1 MRRAV
6 PALLLLAALGGG
18 SAGAASEPTGA
29 SAGARTRLALL
40 PPENVSGVTAAPPAV
55 EELLATLAARQG
67 WTVVRGEAVDRALHA
82 ARIWRLDSFS
92 TTALRALGEELG
104 ASAVLISTVDTWL
117 DGENALFA
125 ASASLRA
132 VDGTT
137 LWSRFFS
144 LSGSETAG
152 ALSFHRAAD
161 VAEVAR
167 RAFERAGAG
176 FPSPGAAAP
185 PARYP
190 GSRWSLA
197 RPPTFRA
204 ASLAAEPGV
213 RLCIIPFANS
223 TDDRAAPRIVA
234 DLLSRRLAESDRFT
248 VVEPA
253 ELRAA
258 LLAEKVP
265 AIRNLDPP
273 RLRQIG
279 ARLGTTYFLR
289 GTVWR
294 WREGSPRTDRVSPE
308 VELQL
313 ELVDVASQ
321 RVLWTAHH
329 RRRGDDYEGLFLR
342 GRVSNVAALADRVL
356 AEMLQ
361 AERNSKGTKGSS
373 R

>member
-1 MRRAV
+1 MRRAAA
-6 PALLLLAALGGG
+6 ALAFLAVLGTGAALAAN
-18 SAGAASEPTGA
+18 APPTAA
-29 SAGARTRLALL
+29 ARTRLALL
-40 PPENVSGVTAAPPAV
+40 PAENLSGETAAPAAV
-55 EELLATLAARQG
+55 EELFAALATRQG
-67 WTVVRGEAVDRALHA
+67 WTVVRGEEVDRALHA

-92 TTALRALGEELG
+92 ATALRALGEELG
-104 ASAVLISTVDTWL
+104 ASAVLLSTVDTWL

-125 ASASLRA
+125 ASARLRA
-132 VDGTT
+132 VDGTP
-137 LWSRFFS
+137 LWSRLLS

-152 ALSFHRAAD
+152 ALSLHRAAD

-167 RAFERAGAG
+167 RAVERASED
-176 FPSPGAAAP
+176 FPSPGAAIR
-185 PARYP
+185 PARSP
-190 GSRWSLA
+190 GSRWLLA

-204 ASLAAEPGV
+204 ASLATEPAV
-213 RLCIIPFANS
+213 RLCIIPFANA

-248 VVEPA
+248 LVEPA

-273 RLRQIG
+273 RLRDVG
-279 ARLGTTYFLR
+279 ARLGTSYFLR
-289 GTVWR
+289 GTIWR
-294 WREGSPRTDRVSPE
+294 WRESSSRTDRVSPE

-329 RRRGDDYEGLFLR
+329 HRRGDDYEGLFLR
-342 GRVSNVAALADRVL
+342 GAVGNVVALADRAL
-356 AEMLQ
+356 AEMLE
-361 AERNSKGTKGSS
+361 AERNAKGTKGSS